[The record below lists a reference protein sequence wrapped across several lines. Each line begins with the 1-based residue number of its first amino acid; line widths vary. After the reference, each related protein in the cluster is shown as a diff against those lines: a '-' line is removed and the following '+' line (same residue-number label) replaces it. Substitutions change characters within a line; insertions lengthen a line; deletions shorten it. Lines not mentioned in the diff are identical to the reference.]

1 MSFFFRIFV
10 AELCTNTKRGMKKQ
24 LMIAA
29 IVPLVMAGCTG
40 QKAQQ
45 TEQGSAD
52 SVAVETEMNDSVAAA
67 MENRYTDI
75 SALTP
80 AGETLALSD
89 LVGKTDY
96 VLVDFW
102 ATWCPP
108 CRELLPVLG
117 EIYHSVPEGRL
128 EILGVSLDKDHDRW
142 AQYIRSEN
150 LDWKHISD
158 LKGWD
163 SEPAAVYGVDAIP
176 TTLLID
182 REGNIVGRD
191 LDEET
196 LMTLLQ

>member
-1 MSFFFRIFV
+1 
-10 AELCTNTKRGMKKQ
+10 MKKEHI
-24 LMIAA
+24 IAA
-29 IVPLVMAGCTG
+29 IVPIVMAGCTG

-45 TEQGSAD
+45 TEQTPVD
-52 SVAVETEMNDSVAAA
+52 SVAVETEWNDSTTAVG
-67 MENRYTDI
+67 ENRYTDI
-75 SALTP
+75 SAPTP
-80 AGETLALSD
+80 TGEVLALSD

-108 CRELLPVLG
+108 CRELIPVLR
-117 EIYHSVPEGRL
+117 ELYLSVPEGRL
-128 EILGVSLDKDHDRW
+128 EILGVSLDKDRDRW
-142 AQYIRSEN
+142 KQFIQSEN

-158 LKGWD
+158 LRGWD

-191 LDEET
+191 MDELE
-196 LMTLLQ
+196 MIDLLRGI